1 MELIITEKPS
11 SAKKIA
17 DALSKG
23 SNGKKKKGKVT
34 WYEFERDGKDI
45 VVVSAVGHLYTVR
58 EKKKS
63 FKYPSFDIEWAP
75 IYEVNKKSKYAKP
88 YLTNIKKLG
97 KKADEFTV
105 ACDYDIEGEVIGLKI
120 IQEAIGQNDAKRMKF
135 STLTKDDVIKSYN
148 EKMNTLDWGQG
159 KAGQTRHE
167 IDWLY
172 GINLSR
178 ALTISMKKAGRFKL
192 MSAGRVQGPALKIIV
207 DRELEIQAF
216 EPTPYWL
223 LKATVDIDGAALE
236 SEHEAGKI
244 WEEDKANKILQ
255 AVKDAKQGLI
265 HDVDKRE
272 YKQYPPNPFDL
283 GSLQRES
290 YKLFN
295 ISPKQTLQLAQSLY
309 LKGYTS
315 YPRTSSQQLPKNIG
329 YKKILKS
336 LQKNQEYHDHAK
348 EVAKFSPLKPNNGKK
363 KDPAHPA
370 IYPTGV
376 KPKSLK
382 GDEKKVYDL
391 VVKRFL
397 ATFARYALR
406 QTVKLNIDINKEIF
420 ETKGTRTLEKGWHKY
435 YAPYVTYKE
444 EELPEVTKGDKV
456 KVEETN
462 KEDKETQPPKRYTPS
477 SIISELEKRE
487 LGTKATRADIVENL
501 YDRGYV
507 VDKRIKATTLG
518 IKLIKSLKQYCNLI
532 IDEDF
537 TKEVEKDM
545 EKIRQDKEKPNQV
558 IQKTKENLT
567 KVLDNIKKH
576 EKELGEQLLDA
587 QKETLDKLN
596 NLGTCPKCG
605 EGNLMIR
612 KGKYGQ
618 FAACDKYPDCKT
630 TFSLPK
636 KALIK
641 PTDKTSD
648 TGHPIVL
655 VIKKGRRPQEIS
667 INPEDNMNEEEKEF
681 FEKVEKGDIVKK
693 CEKCGKKMR
702 VLSGSYGKF
711 LGCSGYPKCKNAKS
725 PDDIEELS

>member
-34 WYEFERDGKDI
+34 WYEFERDGKQI
-45 VVVSAVGHLYTVR
+45 VVVSAVGHLYSVR

-120 IQEAIGQNDAKRMKF
+120 VQEAIGKDDAKRMKF
-135 STLTKDDVIKSYN
+135 STLTKDDVIESYDN
-148 EKMNTLDWGQG
+148 KMDTLDWGQG

-216 EPTPYWL
+216 EPTPYWQI
-223 LKATVDIDGAALE
+223 KANLTIE
-236 SEHEAGKI
+236 SAELDAEHEKGKI
-244 WEEDKANKILQ
+244 WDESIANTILSNITNQ
-255 AVKDAKQGLI
+255 DTGSI
-265 HDVDKRE
+265 SDVNKRE
-272 YKQYPPNPFDL
+272 YNQSPPNPFDL

-295 ISPKQTLQLAQSLY
+295 ISPKQTLQIAQSLY

-329 YKKILKS
+329 YKKILKG
-336 LQKNQEYHDHAK
+336 LEKNKEYNKHAK
-348 EVAKFSPLKPNNGKK
+348 QVGNFKPLKPNNGKK

-376 KPKSLK
+376 YAKSLK

-391 VVKRFL
+391 VVKRFF
-397 ATFARYALR
+397 ATFAKPALR
-406 QTVKLNIDINKEIF
+406 QTVKLTVDINKELF
-420 ETKGTRTLEKGWHKY
+420 ETKGTRTLKKGWHTY

-444 EELPEVTKGDKV
+444 EELPDVKKGEQV
-456 KVEETN
+456 QVNECI

-501 YDRGYV
+501 YDRRYII
-507 VDKRIKATTLG
+507 DKRIKATTLG
-518 IKLIKSLKQYCNLI
+518 IKLIKSLKDYCSLI

-537 TKEVEKDM
+537 TREVEKDM
-545 EKIRQDKEKPNQV
+545 EKIRQDEEKPSQV
-558 IQKTKENLT
+558 IQKTKENL
-567 KVLDNIKKH
+567 KDVLSNIKQH

-596 NLGTCPKCG
+596 NLGTCPKCK

-618 FAACDKYPDCKT
+618 FAACDEYPDCKT
-630 TFSLPK
+630 TFSLPN

-641 PTDKTSD
+641 PTDETSKS
-648 TGHPIVL
+648 GHPMVQ
-655 VIKKGRRPQEIS
+655 VIQKGKRPQTLS
-667 INPEDNMNEEEKEF
+667 LNPKDNIKEEDKELVKKLEKEGYTDP
-681 FEKVEKGDIVKK
+681 ESKIEMKI
-693 CEKCGKKMR
+693 R
-702 VLSGSYGKF
+702 YGFYGPYLAAKN
-711 LGCSGYPKCKNAKS
+711 YPKEKKILSLDEVKN
-725 PDDIEELS
+725 